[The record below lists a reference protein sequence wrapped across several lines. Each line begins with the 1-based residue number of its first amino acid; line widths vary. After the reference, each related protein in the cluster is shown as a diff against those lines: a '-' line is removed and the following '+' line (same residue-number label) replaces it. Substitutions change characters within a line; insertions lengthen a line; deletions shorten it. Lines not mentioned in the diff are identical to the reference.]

1 VIELRADVAQQIP
14 GEEAFDRILAL
25 QGAVYREL
33 AGRRT
38 LRWEQAGRG
47 YFVKL
52 HFGVGWREI
61 FKNLLTFRLPVLG
74 AENEYRA
81 IRRCDELGVKT
92 MTVAGYG
99 RRGWNPARQQSF
111 LITDE
116 LVDVVS
122 LEDVCRDWLVNPPLP
137 QLKRAL
143 IREVATIAGKLHLNG
158 VNHRDFYL
166 CHFLA
171 TRTSLQAGAPDLHL
185 IDLHRV
191 QLRRQVPRRWLVK
204 DLGGLLFSSFD
215 IGLTR
220 RDWFRFLRDYRRQSL
235 RTILTEDHDLLRD
248 VLNRAMQIYRR
259 DFNRMPQL
267 PRGMHVR

>member
-1 VIELRADVAQQIP
+1 MAKVFSTED
-14 GEEAFDRILAL
+14 AFDRVLSL
-25 QGAVYREL
+25 QGKVFREL

-38 LRWEQAGRG
+38 LRWEHDGHG
-47 YFVKL
+47 YFAKL

-61 FKNLLTFRLPVLG
+61 LKNLLTFRLPVLG

-81 IRRCDELGVKT
+81 IRRCEELGVAT
-92 MTVAGYG
+92 MTIAGYG

-122 LEDVCRDWLVNPPLP
+122 LEDVCRDWPASPPQP
-137 QLKRAL
+137 GMKRIL
-143 IREVATIAGKLHLNG
+143 IREVAAVARKLHENG

-171 TRTSLQAGAPDLHL
+171 KRSSLYAANPELHL

-204 DLGGLLFSSFD
+204 DLGGLLFSTFD
-215 IGLTR
+215 IGLSR
-220 RDWFRFLRDYRRQSL
+220 RDWFRFLRHYRRQPL
-235 RTILTEDHDLLRD
+235 RTILAEDRQLLEE
-248 VLNRAMQIYRR
+248 VLARAVQIYRR
-259 DFNRMPQL
+259 DFNRLPQL
-267 PRGMHVR
+267 PGGAHA

>member
-1 VIELRADVAQQIP
+1 MIELRADLARVFT
-14 GEEAFDRILAL
+14 GEAAFDRILAL
-25 QGAVYREL
+25 QGEIYREL

-38 LRWEQAGRG
+38 LRWEQSGHG

-61 FKNLLTFRLPVLG
+61 LKNLFTLRLPVLG

-81 IRRCDELGVKT
+81 IRRCEQLGVKT
-92 MTVAGYG
+92 MTIAGYG

-122 LEDVCRDWLVNPPLP
+122 LEDVCRDWPAIPPKP
-137 QLKRAL
+137 QGKRIL
-143 IREVATIAGKLHLNG
+143 IREVAAIARKLHKNG

-171 TRTSLQAGAPDLHL
+171 CRASLLSDAPELHL

-191 QLRRQVPRRWLVK
+191 QLRHRVPRRWQVK
-204 DLGGLLFSSFD
+204 DLGGLLFSTFD

-220 RDWFRFLRDYRRQSL
+220 RDWLRFLCVYRGQPL
-235 RTILTEDHDLLRD
+235 RTILTADRDLLHD
-248 VLNRAMQIYRR
+248 ILNRAVQIYRR
-259 DFNRMPQL
+259 DFGRDPLL
-267 PRGMHVR
+267 PRGIHA

>member
-1 VIELRADVAQQIP
+1 MIELRADLARVFS
-14 GEEAFDRILAL
+14 GEAAFDRILAV
-25 QGAVYREL
+25 QGDIYREL

-52 HFGVGWREI
+52 HFGVGWCEI
-61 FKNLLTFRLPVLG
+61 FKNLFTLRLPVLG

-81 IRRCDELGVKT
+81 IRRCEELGVKT
-92 MTVAGYG
+92 MTIAGYG

-122 LEDVCRDWLVNPPLP
+122 LEDVCRDWPAIPPQP
-137 QLKRAL
+137 RMKRVL
-143 IREVATIAGKLHLNG
+143 IREVAAIARALHENG

-171 TRTSLQAGAPDLHL
+171 CRASLISDAPELHL

-191 QLRRQVPRRWLVK
+191 QLRRRVPRRWRVK
-204 DLGGLLFSSFD
+204 DLGGLLFSAFD

-220 RDWFRFLRDYRRQSL
+220 RDWLRFLRAYRSQPL
-235 RTILTEDHDLLRD
+235 RTILAVDRNLLHA
-248 VLNRAMQIYRR
+248 VLNRAVQIYRR
-259 DFNRMPQL
+259 DFGKDPLL
-267 PRGMHVR
+267 PRGIDA

>member
-1 VIELRADVAQQIP
+1 MIELRADLAKKFS
-14 GEEAFDRILAL
+14 GKAAFDRILAL
-25 QGAVYREL
+25 QGEVYREL

-38 LRWEQAGRG
+38 LRWEHDGHG
-47 YFVKL
+47 YFAKL

-61 FKNLLTFRLPVLG
+61 LKNLLTFRLPVLG

-81 IRRCDELGVKT
+81 IRRCEELGIAT
-92 MTVAGYG
+92 MTIAGYG

-122 LEDVCRDWLVNPPLP
+122 LEDVCRDWPASPLQP
-137 QLKRAL
+137 GIKWSL
-143 IREVATIAGKLHLNG
+143 IREVAAVARKLHENG

-171 TRTSLQAGAPDLHL
+171 KRSSLHAATPELHL

-204 DLGGLLFSSFD
+204 DLGGLLFSTFD
-215 IGLTR
+215 IGLSR
-220 RDWFRFLRDYRRQSL
+220 RDWLRFLRAYRGQPL
-235 RTILTEDHDLLRD
+235 RTILTDDRDLLYD
-248 VLNRAMQIYRR
+248 VLGRAIQTYRS
-259 DFNRMPQL
+259 DFGKDPFL
-267 PRGMHVR
+267 PRGIHV

>member
-1 VIELRADVAQQIP
+1 MIELRADLAQLFS
-14 GEEAFDRILAL
+14 GEAAFDRILVL
-25 QGAVYREL
+25 QGEIYREL

-38 LRWEQAGRG
+38 LRWEMAGRG

-52 HFGVGWREI
+52 HFGVGWGEI

-74 AENEYRA
+74 AANEYHA
-81 IRRCDELGVKT
+81 IRRCEKLGVKT
-92 MTVAGYG
+92 MTIAGYG

-122 LEDVCRDWLVNPPLP
+122 LEDVCRDWPVRPPP
-137 QLKRAL
+137 SRRKRAL
-143 IREVATIAGKLHLNG
+143 IREVATIARALHENG

-171 TRTSLQAGAPDLHL
+171 CRASLLSDAPELHL

-191 QLRRQVPRRWLVK
+191 QLRHRVPRRWQVK
-204 DLGGLLFSSFD
+204 DLGGLLFSTFD

-220 RDWFRFLRDYRRQSL
+220 RDWLRFLRAYRRQPL
-235 RTILTEDHDLLRD
+235 RTILTADRDLLHD
-248 VLNRAMQIYRR
+248 VLGRAVQIYRR
-259 DFNRMPQL
+259 DFGKDPLL
-267 PRGMHVR
+267 PRGIHA